1 MLAVMGWRGGA
12 GVEVEVEVEMQ
23 VGECTH
29 DDECCV
35 VQGVCGGDA
44 RVARY
49 EGVGSSDGHGM
60 FDEMGS

>member
-1 MLAVMGWRGGA
+1 VK
-12 GVEVEVEVEMQ
+12 VEMQ

-35 VQGVCGGDA
+35 VQGVCRGDA
-44 RVARY
+44 HIARY